1 MSQAFAVDSPR
12 GRRSPKKRADA
23 GGQSAGH
30 WRGTKEP
37 QGWDDPHEHK
47 GAPEMGKFSY
57 VQLKFIFI
65 YLGKL

>member
-12 GRRSPKKRADA
+12 GRRSTAQKTGPKNA

-37 QGWDDPHEHK
+37 QGWDDPHEHE
-47 GAPEMGKFSY
+47 GAPGD
-57 VQLKFIFI
+57 
-65 YLGKL
+65 G